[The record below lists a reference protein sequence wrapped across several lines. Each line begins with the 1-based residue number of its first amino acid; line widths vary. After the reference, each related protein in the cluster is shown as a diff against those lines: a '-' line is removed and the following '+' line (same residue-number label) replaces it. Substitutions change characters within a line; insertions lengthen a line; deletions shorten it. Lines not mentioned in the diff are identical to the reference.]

1 MGARGTT
8 EFVRHNIVDILSRRH
23 NGDSCRVIAED
34 LGVPEH
40 QIWYVMKQTGY
51 AGKLR
56 ARMPPRTAPVRPEIR
71 RSAVTGSVTGS
82 VTGTTGRPAPSEQM
96 SITAIL
102 GYLEHVA
109 DIVEIE
115 RSADETGWIVTI
127 DEITGGQCRSME
139 HAIHTA
145 FEVFQKWEGGDLI

>member
-1 MGARGTT
+1 MAARRTT
-8 EFVRHNIVDILSRRH
+8 DFVMHNVIDILNRRH
-23 NGDSCRVIAED
+23 NGESCRVIAED

-40 QIWYVMKQTGY
+40 HIWHVMKQTGY

-56 ARMPPRTAPVRPEIR
+56 AKMPPRTAPVRKEIR
-71 RSAVTGSVTGS
+71 RPSSTGSTGH
-82 VTGTTGRPAPSEQM
+82 TAPSEQM
-96 SITAIL
+96 TITAIL

-127 DEITGGQCRSME
+127 DEVTGGHFLSME
-139 HAIHTA
+139 QAIHSA
-145 FEVFQKWEGGDLI
+145 FAAFQKWEGGEL